1 MPFWEHCS
9 RNNNLRYPEVD
20 FLMNKREWLTQLQH
34 CDISVLIHISVQ
46 ITSVISSLL
55 MCMTSQTELFAVS
68 GGIEVMSRSEERLW
82 TWQAVDSH
90 SLCCFFLP
98 PRNHLKIHEKKKKN
112 ILRLP
117 AEKTYSNHWNIGSNC
132 VTLCFLNK
140 GLASNVFRR
149 FALEYKCSPNKE
161 QRGNFHSQCGK
172 HSSNIFKVFVRCFSS
187 SLSWSHSKI
196 YILIWLIIKFRCTL
210 KLN

>member
-1 MPFWEHCS
+1 
-9 RNNNLRYPEVD
+9 
-20 FLMNKREWLTQLQH
+20 
-34 CDISVLIHISVQ
+34 
-46 ITSVISSLL
+46 
-55 MCMTSQTELFAVS
+55 MCMRSRTELFTVS

-90 SLCCFFLP
+90 SLPGIRCAGLGVFL
-98 PRNHLKIHEKKKKN
+98 HLTTIWRFTRKKINNLKTSS
-112 ILRLP
+112 RG
-117 AEKTYSNHWNIGSNC
+117 TYSNHWNIGSNC

-161 QRGNFHSQCGK
+161 KRGNFHSPCGK
-172 HSSNIFKVFVRCFSS
+172 HISNIFKVFVTCFSS
-187 SLSWSHSKI
+187 SLSLSHSKI
-196 YILIWLIIKFRCTL
+196 YILIWLIIKFRYNL